1 MLKLLSIGYFIKQ
14 SLNYSNRNSETRR
27 RQLHTGSRKHM
38 KVISTKPFVIH
49 INVELKKGNLFSLT
63 FDVQKC
69 LDLKTTG
76 VKSL

>member
-1 MLKLLSIGYFIKQ
+1 
-14 SLNYSNRNSETRR
+14 
-27 RQLHTGSRKHM
+27 M
-38 KVISTKPFVIH
+38 KVISTKSFVIH
-49 INVELKKGNLFSLT
+49 INVVRKKGNLFSLT